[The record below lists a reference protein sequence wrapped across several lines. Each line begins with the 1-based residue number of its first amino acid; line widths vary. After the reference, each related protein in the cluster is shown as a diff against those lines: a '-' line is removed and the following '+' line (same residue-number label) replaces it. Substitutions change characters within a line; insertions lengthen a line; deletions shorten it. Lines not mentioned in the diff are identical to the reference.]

1 MSWAKGIAIQISYDL
16 LHSAAVMWL
25 NWRVGVGGESPTNV
39 SHGCST
45 TAICLKT
52 DSLEHAMLRGKMV
65 SVNVGSPTPF

>member
-25 NWRVGVGGESPTNV
+25 NWGSPTNV

-52 DSLEHAMLRGKMV
+52 DSLERAMLRGKMV